1 MEATMPQKHSE
12 ASPAE
17 KLLSLYALLLF
28 NGGNRFSL
36 KELSAR
42 LGCSKQTV
50 LRLVDQIETAEYGE
64 IVQSRQ
70 GREVYYAIERP
81 RRLPGVSLNAEGLH
95 QLALCRKLLL
105 GLLPRGMK
113 EQETLRASGFAD
125 EDSVAFGRAHARG
138 SIDYAPFQPMLETFM
153 QAMHARKV
161 CTVAYRTRLG
171 RAPRVFAFAPKNLV
185 ACRETLSVLGWEVT
199 EKGRV
204 EALHDNSLSLY
215 LHRCVSVDPTP
226 RTGEDLPLPETV
238 RDEEGGELFGSV
250 DGEAFSVRARF
261 APRAAIYVYGRQWS
275 SRQSAKVH
283 EDGSLT
289 LDFDARNRAEVVSW
303 LLGFGDQATALSPG
317 WLREEMRRQASIAV
331 EKY

>member
-1 MEATMPQKHSE
+1 MPQKHSE
-12 ASPAE
+12 ASPTE

-28 NGGNRFSL
+28 NGGNPFSL
-36 KELSAR
+36 KELSTR
-42 LGCSKQTV
+42 LDCSKQTV
-50 LRLVDQIETAEYGE
+50 LRLVDQIGTAEYGE
-64 IVQSRQ
+64 IVQSRR

-81 RRLPGVSLNAEGLH
+81 RRLPGVSLNAEGLY

-113 EQETLRASGFAD
+113 EQADKTLGMAGPDA
-125 EDSVAFGRAHARG
+125 VALGRADARG
-138 SIDYAPFQPMLETFM
+138 HIDYTPFQPMLETFM

-161 CTVAYRTRLG
+161 CAVAYRTRLG

-185 ACRETLSVLGWEVT
+185 ACHETLSVLGWEVT
-199 EKGRV
+199 EKGKV
-204 EALHDNSLSLY
+204 EALCDDSLSLY
-215 LHRCVSVDPTP
+215 LHRCVSVDLTP
-226 RTGEDLPLPETV
+226 RTGEDLPPPKIV
-238 RDEEGGELFGSV
+238 RDEEGGGLFGSV
-250 DGEAFSVRARF
+250 DGEVFSVRVRF
-261 APRAAIYVYGRQWS
+261 APGAATYVYERQWS
-275 SRQSAKVH
+275 GRQSAKVH

-289 LDFDARNRAEVVSW
+289 LDFDARSRAEVVSW